1 MASTVIGL
9 FDSRSDAEKVVQR
22 LSEGGFDR
30 DQISLVQQDV
40 SGKTTTESAGETGR
54 GAAIGAGTGAVL
66 GGLGGLLVGVLA
78 LPIPGIGPVIAA
90 GPIAA
95 ALTGAGIGAAAGG
108 ILGAL
113 TGMGVPEDDART
125 YEEGVKRGGTL
136 VTVTAEDTQA
146 DSAAEIMRSHGAVNV
161 DERAAEY
168 GSGMPSSRPA
178 VTSDTSMRP
187 SSMTTGTSD
196 MSDRHDQT
204 SLTGER
210 AIPVIEE
217 ELRIGKESVRSGGVR
232 VYTSMTERPVEE
244 SVTLREEHVN
254 VERRPVDRAV
264 SAADVDAMRDGE
276 IELTETSERAVV
288 SKEARVVEEVVV
300 GKDVQERT
308 ETVRDTVRK
317 TDVQVERVPGTS
329 TTERTDKTSDRAG
342 KSDSI
347 DRDRVRA
354 D

>member
-1 MASTVIGL
+1 M
-9 FDSRSDAEKVVQR
+9 
-22 LSEGGFDR
+22 
-30 DQISLVQQDV
+30 
-40 SGKTTTESAGETGR
+40 
-54 GAAIGAGTGAVL
+54 

-95 ALTGAGIGAAAGG
+95 ALTGAGIGAAVGG
-108 ILGAL
+108 IIGAL

-161 DERAAEY
+161 DERATEY
-168 GSGMPSSRPA
+168 DSGIPASRPA

-187 SSMTTGTSD
+187 SSMTTDTSD
-196 MSDRHDQT
+196 MSDRSDRHDQT

-217 ELRIGKESVRSGGVR
+217 ELRTGKESVRSGGVR

-244 SVTLREEHVN
+244 NITLHEEHVN
-254 VERRPVDRAV
+254 VERRPADRAV
-264 SAADVDAMRDGE
+264 SAADVDAMSDGE
-276 IELTETSERAVV
+276 IEVTETSERAVV

-308 ETVRDTVRK
+308 ETVRDAMRK